1 MLTTITTTT
10 TTTTATAVGI
20 SQGTVYGAIGVVI
33 LIMLLIAKELL
44 SSYGDEGEGGSGRAE
59 EVEGDFMAIN
69 TKAKMVATNL
79 SAAIYPLLFSFA
91 LIVLVKIMEV
101 L

>member
-10 TTTTATAVGI
+10 TTTTTTAAAAF
-20 SQGTVYGAIGVVI
+20 GAIGVVI

-44 SSYGDEGEGGSGRAE
+44 SAYGDESEGGRAE
-59 EVEGDFMAIN
+59 EVGGVFVD
-69 TKAKMVATNL
+69 THTHAKVKLLATSLN
-79 SAAIYPLLFSFA
+79 AAIYPLLFSFA
-91 LIVLVKIMEV
+91 LIVIMKVVEV